1 MAFTMPS
8 KLFTLHLIKIKSK
21 CEPRKERKTSIDI
34 SQNINGNS
42 TFNYLDESK
51 IK

>member
-1 MAFTMPS
+1 MAFTMAS

-21 CEPRKERKTSIDI
+21 YEPRKERKTSFYI
-34 SQNINGNS
+34 SQNMNGNS
-42 TFNYLDESK
+42 TFNYLDERK